1 MKTTKIASLLVI
13 VIAVIS
19 LLVLAQEILIP
30 LILAMVI
37 WFIIK
42 EIRDFIDK
50 VDWIKTTIP
59 KWFRSTFSS
68 LIVFSVLG
76 IFASILG
83 ANINELKNALPLYE
97 SNVSQATTLINETFN
112 INLETAFSDYF
123 VDFDFSQI
131 IKNIIAQITSLFG
144 TVFMVLIYI
153 LFLFLEESVSSDK
166 LKFIYDTES
175 KHLQAKSLLADI
187 DKSIGN
193 YIALKT
199 LVSVIAGVSS
209 YIIISLL
216 GINSPFF
223 WAFLISLLNFVP
235 VIGAL
240 VGVLFPTIIA
250 LLQFGEIEPALL
262 VLFLVGTTQIIV
274 GNIIEPKIV
283 GKSLNVSSLII
294 ILSLAVWG
302 SIWGIFGMVI
312 SVPTTVIFIIIFS
325 RFESTKNI
333 AIILSEKGEIH
344 K

>member
-13 VIAVIS
+13 IIAVIT
-19 LLVLAQEILIP
+19 LLTLAQEILIP

-50 VDWIKTTIP
+50 VDWIKNNIP
-59 KWFRSTFSS
+59 KWLRSSFSS
-68 LIVFSVLG
+68 LIVFSILG
-76 IFASILG
+76 LFISILA

-97 SNVSQATTLINETFN
+97 SNISHATILINQTFN
-112 INLETAFSDYF
+112 INLSSVFTDYL

-131 IKNIIAQITSLFG
+131 IKDIISEITSIFG
-144 TVFMVLIYI
+144 TLFMVLIYI
-153 LFLFLEESVSSDK
+153 LFLFLEESVSSNK
-166 LKFIYDTES
+166 LSFIYTSET
-175 KHLQAKSLLADI
+175 KHIKAKSLLADI

-199 LVSVIAGVSS
+199 LVSIIAGVSS

-216 GINSPFF
+216 GVDSPFF

-235 VIGAL
+235 VVGAL
-240 VGVLFPTIIA
+240 VGVVFPTIIA

-294 ILSLAVWG
+294 ILSLAIWG
-302 SIWGIFGMVI
+302 SIWGIFGMVV
-312 SVPTTVIFIIIFS
+312 SVPITVIMIIIFS

-344 K
+344 